1 MQNKKLTGFFV
12 FLLSMG
18 PIFIVSWTEA
28 SRTKK
33 FNNTEMTT
41 EQRMN
46 YAKHLEKPT
55 DLKKYNNKK

>member
-18 PIFIVSWTEA
+18 PIFIVSRTEA

-46 YAKHLEKPT
+46 YAKHLERR
-55 DLKKYNNKK
+55 DSSYEYC